1 MKKTLF
7 IAFASVWFAFNLT
20 VMAGCKK
27 TDPGTP
33 GKNEVFLQ
41 YKTFNP
47 TQLKVQV
54 GTTVTFTNKDNANH
68 TATANSKLFDSG
80 KIASGNS
87 YSYTFNS
94 VGTYYFYCNYH
105 SSVSQE
111 QGVVVVQ

>member
-1 MKKTLF
+1 MEKTL
-7 IAFASVWFAFNLT
+7 IIIFAVGVTFNLT
-20 VMAGCKK
+20 VLAGCKK

-54 GTTVTFTNKDNANH
+54 GTTVTFINKDNANH

-80 KIASGNS
+80 KITSGNS
-87 YSYTFNS
+87 YSFTFNTA
-94 VGTYYFYCNYH
+94 GTFYFYCNYH

-111 QGVVVVQ
+111 QGVILVQ